1 MTSVANKKANLPK
14 IRPPGI
20 RKPFLNR
27 EQLSEFTRRLQMF
40 SMDGV
45 EKIYQTAYADCHY
58 DGKRLPLAAT
68 VQQLVATW
76 KVLRRMHRAK

>member
-1 MTSVANKKANLPK
+1 
-14 IRPPGI
+14 
-20 RKPFLNR
+20 
-27 EQLSEFTRRLQMF
+27 MF

-58 DGKRLPLAAT
+58 DGKRLPLATT